1 MENVLYVL
9 PFLGVAVGFIGGF
22 FGIGGGIVV
31 VPTLIAL
38 GYDTK
43 IAVGVSV
50 MQMLLGAIF
59 GSVMNYRAG
68 LLRLNEGVYLGIGG
82 LIGASFSGLIVSLA
96 PAIALECILL
106 ANFLFSIYKLYRAPQ
121 NIAASKNNSKFLL
134 VLLGAFVGAIATSI
148 GIGGAAFIMPAL
160 VGFMG
165 YEMKKAISM
174 GVFFVA
180 FASFSGFISL
190 SLSGHVR
197 YLEGALIG
205 VFALIGV
212 YFGTKTTHKTE
223 KAALKKWFLLL
234 YVSMISL
241 MIKKIFF
248 E

>member
-43 IAVGVSV
+43 TAVGVSI

-59 GSVMNYRAG
+59 GSAMNYRAG
-68 LLRLNEGVYLGIGG
+68 LLKLNEGVYLGIGG

-96 PAIALECILL
+96 PAIVLECILL